1 MAAPLLSE
9 SIDAIENQSSAA
21 ERTGIMSKL
30 EDLRGKIDA
39 REARIGVIGL
49 GYVGLPLATELAN
62 AGFSVVGFDVDATK
76 VRTVCEG
83 RSYIGDVESADV
95 DRLVKDGRLIATTDF
110 DQLAT
115 VDIINICVPT
125 PLRKTRDPDVSF
137 IAAAVKEIRKHLHE
151 GQLII
156 LGSTTYPGTT
166 HEFVIPLIEDAGL
179 VIGKDFSLAF
189 APERIDPG
197 NQKFKI
203 TNVPKVVGGE
213 TALCTELACRV
224 FDTIFETTV
233 PVSSTQSAEM
243 VKLLENTFRAIN
255 IGLANEIALMCEKLH
270 LDVWEVI
277 DAAATKPYG
286 FMKFTP
292 GPGLG
297 GHCIPVDPAYL
308 SWKMKTLNFPARF
321 IELATEINSG
331 MPDHVV
337 DRIAEM
343 LNEDRLAVNGAQI
356 LVLGVAYKAGV
367 DDMRESPAIDVI
379 EGLIQRGA
387 EVRYHDPFVAEC
399 EIAGRSMKSV
409 DLTDEVLKSSDLV
422 VVLTDHA
429 EVDYERVVT
438 VGPRVFDTRNAT
450 KGVLVDREK
459 ITKL

>member
-1 MAAPLLSE
+1 M
-9 SIDAIENQSSAA
+9 
-21 ERTGIMSKL
+21 TKL
-30 EDLRGKIDA
+30 HDLRGKIDS

-49 GYVGLPLATELAN
+49 GYVGLPLAVELGQ
-62 AGFSVVGFDVDATK
+62 AGFRVTGFDIDRKKLRSLA
-76 VRTVCEG
+76 EG
-83 RSYIGDVESADV
+83 RSYIADVESSVLQTQIDAGHFEATADF
-95 DRLVKDGRLIATTDF
+95 DRLA
-110 DQLAT
+110 
-115 VDIINICVPT
+115 DIDVINICVPT

-137 IAAAVKEIRKHLHE
+137 IASAVEEIRKHLHA

-166 HEFVIPLIEDAGL
+166 HEFVIPLLEGSGL
-179 VIGKDFSLAF
+179 TIGTDFSLAF

-197 NQKFKI
+197 NIEFKI
-203 TNVPKVVGGE
+203 QNVPKIVGGE
-213 TALCTELACRV
+213 TAICTDLACAV
-224 FDTIFETTV
+224 FDTVFETTV
-233 PVSSTQSAEM
+233 PVSSSQAAEM

-255 IGLANEIALMCEKLH
+255 IGLANEIALMCEKLD

-308 SWKMKTLNFPARF
+308 SWKMKSLNFPARF

-343 LNEDRLAVNGAQI
+343 LNEDRLAVNGARI
-356 LVLGVAYKAGV
+356 LILGVAYKASV
-367 DDMRESPAIDVI
+367 DDMRESPAIEVI
-379 EGLIQRGA
+379 SGLLARGGDI
-387 EVRYHDPFVAEC
+387 RYHDPFVGEC
-399 EIAGRSMKSV
+399 EIAGRAMKSV
-409 DLTDEVLKSSDLV
+409 DLTDEELKTSDLV
-422 VVLTDHA
+422 VVLTDHPN
-429 EVDYERVVT
+429 VDYDRVVAI
-438 VGPRVFDTRNAT
+438 GPRVFDTRNAT
-450 KGVLVDREK
+450 KNVKADREK

>member
-1 MAAPLLSE
+1 
-9 SIDAIENQSSAA
+9 
-21 ERTGIMSKL
+21 MSKL
-30 EDLRGKIDA
+30 QDLRGKIDA

-49 GYVGLPLATELAN
+49 GYVGLPLAVELGE
-62 AGFSVVGFDVDATK
+62 AGFRVTGFDVDASK
-76 VRTVCEG
+76 IRTLSEG
-83 RSYIGDVESADV
+83 RSYIGDVETADLKAQIDAGHFEATSDFTKLAEV
-95 DRLVKDGRLIATTDF
+95 DV
-110 DQLAT
+110 
-115 VDIINICVPT
+115 INICVPT

-137 IAAAVKEIRKHLHE
+137 IANAVEEIRKHLHE

-166 HEFVIPLIEDAGL
+166 HEFVIPMLEDSGM

-189 APERIDPG
+189 APERIDPA
-197 NQKFKI
+197 NAKFKVQ
-203 TNVPKVVGGE
+203 NVPKVVGGE
-213 TALCTELACRV
+213 TALCTDLACAV
-224 FDTIFETTV
+224 FDTVFDTTV

-255 IGLANEIALMCEKLH
+255 IGLANEIALMCEKLD

-277 DAAATKPYG
+277 EAAATKPYG

-308 SWKMKTLNFPARF
+308 SWKMKSLNFPARF
-321 IELATEINSG
+321 IELATEVNSG

-343 LNEDRLAVNGAQI
+343 LNEDRLAVNGARI
-356 LVLGVAYKAGV
+356 LILGVAYKSSV
-367 DDMRESPAIDVI
+367 DDMRESPALDVI
-379 EGLIQRGA
+379 AGLRARGGDI
-387 EVRYHDPFVAEC
+387 RYHDPYVAEC
-399 EIAGRSMKSV
+399 EIVGERMKSV
-409 DLTDEVLKSSDLV
+409 DLTDDELKSSDLV
-422 VVLTDHA
+422 VVLTDHPN
-429 EVDYERVVT
+429 VDYERVVR

-450 KGVLVDREK
+450 KGVTADREK